1 VHAGRQQ
8 RHAARGGRDHRRG
21 RNQDVQVLIDPS
33 RVLDLDLAMWMEKYL
48 LAIDAAASLSVS
60 AGRPVLAPGV
70 TAATDRIFLARRVFQ
85 SHLFVCARSNRSC
98 EDRSRA
104 AVLN

>member
-1 VHAGRQQ
+1 M
-8 RHAARGGRDHRRG
+8 
-21 RNQDVQVLIDPS
+21 
-33 RVLDLDLAMWMEKYL
+33 DLAMWMEKYL

>member
-1 VHAGRQQ
+1 M
-8 RHAARGGRDHRRG
+8 
-21 RNQDVQVLIDPS
+21 
-33 RVLDLDLAMWMEKYL
+33 DLAMWMEKYL

-85 SHLFVCARSNRSC
+85 SHLFVCTRSNR
-98 EDRSRA
+98 RA
-104 AVLN
+104 RILLPEQRC

>member
-1 VHAGRQQ
+1 M
-8 RHAARGGRDHRRG
+8 
-21 RNQDVQVLIDPS
+21 
-33 RVLDLDLAMWMEKYL
+33 DLAMWRKYL
-48 LAIDAAASLSVS
+48 LAIDAAAALTVS

-70 TAATDRIFLARRVFQ
+70 TAATDRIFLARRVSITSICLHSFE
-85 SHLFVCARSNRSC
+85 SSC